1 MIVTRPPWKRTCGKL
16 NQRLRIA
23 SASSALNATMKPSM
37 TSRACFT
44 AVSIASEVIQ
54 VIVPLIAGKF
64 EALFNHR
71 VLAHRKT
78 DVGQWSRRCP
88 LCPQKRTLELSRG
101 MSALCQQRTR
111 AVQQTICVN
120 GYPKGAEGACL
131 FRRGASMMLRLSV
144 EGSQHAIAD
153 NRNTAARRSGTC
165 HLRQCANLA
174 TSVDDYADSDR
185 RRQVADRN
193 RCASP
198 FQSGGG

>member
-23 SASSALNATMKPSM
+23 SASSALNASMKPSM
-37 TSRACFT
+37 TSRACLT

-54 VIVPLIAGKF
+54 FIVPLIAGKF

-144 EGSQHAIAD
+144 EGKPACDCRLEYCCLAQWHLPPPPV
-153 NRNTAARRSGTC
+153 RKPRQLHRR
-165 HLRQCANLA
+165 
-174 TSVDDYADSDR
+174 
-185 RRQVADRN
+185 
-193 RCASP
+193 
-198 FQSGGG
+198 